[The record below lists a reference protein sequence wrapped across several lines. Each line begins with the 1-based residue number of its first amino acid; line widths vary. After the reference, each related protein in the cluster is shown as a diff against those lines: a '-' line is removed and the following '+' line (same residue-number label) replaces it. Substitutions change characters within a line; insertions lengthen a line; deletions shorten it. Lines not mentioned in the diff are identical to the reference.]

1 MLHVIATPIGN
12 LGDLSPRALEAFK
25 TATLIACEDTRRT
38 WQLLTHFGIPRPEM
52 VSYRQGNEEKITAR
66 IVAAVKGGA
75 EVALCS
81 DGGYPGISDPGYRL
95 IRTCAREGVPYEVVP
110 GASAVNV
117 ALLMSGLSTSS
128 FTFRG
133 FPPRGP
139 GALRNWF
146 AEDADKEHTLVCYES
161 PFRIAATLE
170 AALDA
175 LGDREAAVCIE
186 LTKLHER
193 VSRGYLS
200 DLVKEYRGAKVKG
213 EVALVIAGS
222 NPKFRRGGE
231 DEAGKIVADAS
242 RVGETG
248 AGRPGYGD
256 SEAEC
261 PEYEVAGIE
270 TIARG
275 VCVVNGKVLLCKP
288 KKGGYTYLPGGHIE
302 FGETGREALV
312 REIEEELGLESE
324 AGELLGVVESRFE
337 QHGKPHAEISLV
349 YRLSI
354 PSCLPSPVSSPEAQ
368 EDWIAFEWRDV
379 ADLDSANLLP
389 PEMKTYVRG

>member
-12 LGDLSPRALEAFK
+12 LADLSPRAVEAFK
-25 TATLIACEDTRRT
+25 SAAVIACEDTRRT
-38 WQLLTHFGIPRPEM
+38 WQLLTHFGIPRPPEM
-52 VSYRQGNEEKITAR
+52 FSYRQGNEERITQK
-66 IVAAVKGGA
+66 VMDDLAAGK

-95 IRTCAREGVPYEVVP
+95 IRTCAQANVPYEVVP

-146 AEDADKEHTLVCYES
+146 REDADKEHTLVCYES

-200 DLVKEYRGAKVKG
+200 DLVKEYSNAKVKG

-222 NPKFRRGGE
+222 NPKFMRKAE
-231 DEAGKIVADAS
+231 EAK
-242 RVGETG
+242 
-248 AGRPGYGD
+248 
-256 SEAEC
+256 
-261 PEYEVAGIE
+261 
-270 TIARG
+270 
-275 VCVVNGKVLLCKP
+275 
-288 KKGGYTYLPGGHIE
+288 
-302 FGETGREALV
+302 
-312 REIEEELGLESE
+312 
-324 AGELLGVVESRFE
+324 
-337 QHGKPHAEISLV
+337 
-349 YRLSI
+349 
-354 PSCLPSPVSSPEAQ
+354 
-368 EDWIAFEWRDV
+368 
-379 ADLDSANLLP
+379 
-389 PEMKTYVRG
+389 

>member
-12 LGDLSPRALEAFK
+12 LGDLSPRAVEAFR
-25 TATLIACEDTRRT
+25 AAAVIACEDTRRT
-38 WQLLTHFGIPRPEM
+38 WQLLTHFGIPRPPEM
-52 VSYRQGNEEKITAR
+52 FSYRQGNEAR
-66 IVAAVKGGA
+66 ITEKVLADLVSGK

-95 IRTCAREGVPYEVVP
+95 IRTCAQQGVAYEVIP

-139 GALRNWF
+139 RALRNWF
-146 AEDADKEHTLVCYES
+146 REDADKEHTLVCYES

-200 DLVKEYRGAKVKG
+200 DLVREYKGATVKG
-213 EVALVIAGS
+213 EVALVIAGN
-222 NPKFRRGGE
+222 NPKFLRA
-231 DEAGKIVADAS
+231 EA
-242 RVGETG
+242 
-248 AGRPGYGD
+248 
-256 SEAEC
+256 
-261 PEYEVAGIE
+261 
-270 TIARG
+270 
-275 VCVVNGKVLLCKP
+275 
-288 KKGGYTYLPGGHIE
+288 
-302 FGETGREALV
+302 
-312 REIEEELGLESE
+312 
-324 AGELLGVVESRFE
+324 
-337 QHGKPHAEISLV
+337 
-349 YRLSI
+349 
-354 PSCLPSPVSSPEAQ
+354 
-368 EDWIAFEWRDV
+368 
-379 ADLDSANLLP
+379 SA
-389 PEMKTYVRG
+389 

>member
-12 LGDLSPRALEAFK
+12 LGDLSPRGLEALK
-25 TATLIACEDTRRT
+25 TASLIACEDTRRT

-52 VSYRQGNEEKITAR
+52 ISYRQGNEER
-66 IVAAVKGGA
+66 ISEAIISAAESGR

-95 IRTCAREGVPYEVVP
+95 IRACAQRGVQYDVIP

-117 ALLMSGLSTSS
+117 ALLMSGLPTSS

-146 AEDADKEHTLVCYES
+146 AEDADKEHTLICFES

-193 VSRGYLS
+193 ISRGYLS
-200 DLVKEYRGAKVKG
+200 DLVAQFRGAKVKG

-222 NPKFRRGGE
+222 NPKFR
-231 DEAGKIVADAS
+231 K
-242 RVGETG
+242 
-248 AGRPGYGD
+248 
-256 SEAEC
+256 
-261 PEYEVAGIE
+261 
-270 TIARG
+270 
-275 VCVVNGKVLLCKP
+275 L
-288 KKGGYTYLPGGHIE
+288 
-302 FGETGREALV
+302 
-312 REIEEELGLESE
+312 
-324 AGELLGVVESRFE
+324 
-337 QHGKPHAEISLV
+337 
-349 YRLSI
+349 
-354 PSCLPSPVSSPEAQ
+354 
-368 EDWIAFEWRDV
+368 
-379 ADLDSANLLP
+379 
-389 PEMKTYVRG
+389 

>member
-25 TATLIACEDTRRT
+25 SASLIACEDTRRT
-38 WQLLTHFGIPRPEM
+38 WQLLTHFGVPRPEM
-52 VSYRQGNEEKITAR
+52 VSYRQGNEEKTTEFVLKAIE
-66 IVAAVKGGA
+66 GGR

-95 IRTCAREGVPYEVVP
+95 IRACAKANVPYEVIP

-146 AEDADKEHTLVCYES
+146 LEDKDKEHTLICYES
-161 PFRIAATLE
+161 PFRIGPTLE
-170 AALDA
+170 AALET

-200 DLVKEYRGAKVKG
+200 DLVREFKDAKVKG

-222 NPKFRRGGE
+222 NPKF
-231 DEAGKIVADAS
+231 
-242 RVGETG
+242 
-248 AGRPGYGD
+248 
-256 SEAEC
+256 
-261 PEYEVAGIE
+261 
-270 TIARG
+270 AR
-275 VCVVNGKVLLCKP
+275 
-288 KKGGYTYLPGGHIE
+288 
-302 FGETGREALV
+302 A
-312 REIEEELGLESE
+312 
-324 AGELLGVVESRFE
+324 
-337 QHGKPHAEISLV
+337 
-349 YRLSI
+349 
-354 PSCLPSPVSSPEAQ
+354 
-368 EDWIAFEWRDV
+368 
-379 ADLDSANLLP
+379 
-389 PEMKTYVRG
+389 